1 MVSRILSYGKH
12 VTLQQ
17 LREIGVKFSGIGHN
31 IQVSERA
38 IFHNPQNITLGD
50 NIRIDDNVLL
60 SATGIIILDNYIH
73 IARGCQ
79 LYSGTQIHMH
89 DFSAVSSDTKLY
101 GITDNYDGS
110 AFTNPTCPLEHRNI
124 IKGDITLNKHVIIG
138 TSSIILPNVVL
149 GDGVAIG
156 AMSLINK
163 KNVTSIR
170 PWTIWAGNPLKFIS
184 MRKTECNKLGESL
197 IMQNINPAETR

>member
-12 VTLQQ
+12 VTLTQ
-17 LREIGVKFSGIGHN
+17 LREIGVKFSGTGYN
-31 IQVSERA
+31 IQVSDRA

-50 NIRIDDNVLL
+50 NVRIDDNVLL
-60 SATGIIILDNYIH
+60 SAIGKITLDNYIH

-89 DFSAVSSDTKLY
+89 DFSAISSDTKLY

-110 AFTNPTCPLEHRNI
+110 AFTNPTCPPDYRNI
-124 IKGDITLNKHVIIG
+124 LKGDIILNKHVIIG

-149 GDGVAIG
+149 ADGVAIG

-163 KNVTSIR
+163 KNVTNIQ
-170 PWTIWAGNPLKFIS
+170 PWTIWAGNPVKFIS
-184 MRKTECNKLGESL
+184 ARKQDCLKFG
-197 IMQNINPAETR
+197 NICLANPTKTQ

>member
-12 VTLQQ
+12 VTLPQ
-17 LREIGVKFSGIGHN
+17 LRKIGVKFSGIGHN

-60 SATGIIILDNYIH
+60 SATGPIILDNYIH

-79 LYSGTQIHMH
+79 LYSGTRIHIH
-89 DFSAVSSDTKLY
+89 DFSGLSSDTKLY

-110 AFTNPTCPLEHRNI
+110 AFTNPTCPPDYRNI
-124 IKGDITLNKHVIIG
+124 IKGDIILNKHVIIG
-138 TSSIILPNVVL
+138 TSTIILPNVVL
-149 GDGVAIG
+149 ADGAAIG

-163 KNVTSIR
+163 KNVTNIQ

-184 MRKTECNKLGESL
+184 ARKQDCLKFGEICL
-197 IMQNINPAETR
+197 ANPTETR